1 GWFEGSPGWHLDVQE
16 GWARPIDRRAS
27 PASIRRLIRTPSIA
41 ESIDN
46 LPALIAQGLPRVALE
61 VGAELPER
69 SQVPDVVGVTPTFRL
84 RAGGSLTEARVSL
97 RAAYDD
103 VEIDVRADGMTP
115 PVLVKPP
122 KSDAD
127 EGDEAS
133 GPRRLPASKR

>member
-1 GWFEGSPGWHLDVQE
+1 TAYIS
-16 GWARPIDRRAS
+16 
-27 PASIRRLIRTPSIA
+27 

-46 LPALIAQGLPRVALE
+46 LPSLIAQGLPRVALE
-61 VGAELPER
+61 VGAELPDL
-69 SQVPDVVGVTPTFRL
+69 SQVADIVDITPTFRL

-122 KSDAD
+122 RAPG
-127 EGDEAS
+127 EAGDEDS
-133 GPRRLPASKR
+133 GGPRRLAASKRATVIRCDIAAQQ